1 MFSSKLIHQSFDDD
15 SLISEVCVNVCLD
28 LSSYCNVS
36 KHRPSQMVGLL
47 ELHDSSDIPLRE
59 KIASLLH
66 VCCLTHAQK

>member
-15 SLISEVCVNVCLD
+15 ILISEVCVNVCLAP
-28 LSSYCNVS
+28 SGYCNVS

-47 ELHDSSDIPLRE
+47 ELHDSYIPLRE

-66 VCCLTHAQK
+66 VFCLTHAQE